1 MLTYLLKN
9 RSLFWQGKTLDLWTI
24 PHTLS
29 GLLIAYVFV
38 LMEWNTLVG
47 FFVALGLAI
56 LWEVFETKTGLS
68 KKEPHLNGLGDVVV
82 AQIGYIGGL
91 YVFAKAGGT
100 VLDAKIAAA
109 AFLIFS
115 AISLLGWASHRLYA
129 K

>member
-9 RSLFWQGKTLDLWTI
+9 RSVFWQGKYFDLWTI

-29 GLLIAYVFV
+29 GFLIAYVFV
-38 LMEWNTLVG
+38 RMEWNTLVG

-56 LWEVFETKTGLS
+56 LWEFFETKTGLS

-82 AQIGYIGGL
+82 AQIGFIAGL
-91 YVFAKAGGT
+91 YIFQTQVNDTSIAAISFFMFSIVT
-100 VLDAKIAAA
+100 VL
-109 AFLIFS
+109 
-115 AISLLGWASHRLYA
+115 GWTSHRFYA